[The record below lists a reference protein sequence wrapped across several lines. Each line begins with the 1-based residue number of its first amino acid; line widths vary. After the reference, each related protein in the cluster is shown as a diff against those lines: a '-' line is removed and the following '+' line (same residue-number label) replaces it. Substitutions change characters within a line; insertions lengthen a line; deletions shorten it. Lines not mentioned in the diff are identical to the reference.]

1 MSDEAID
8 KHKLVIDEW
17 SINGFKRIEA
27 YRTQYPDVTDG
38 SASVGFIRMLKNVKL
53 QGYKASKLKGIS
65 DLLGITLEDQ
75 VVALQEIKEKALES
89 GKFTDATN
97 AMKEQNKLL
106 ALYEE
111 DNKQKNILTGA
122 EKVSL
127 KFTKKT

>member
-1 MSDEAID
+1 MSDPALD
-8 KHKLVIDEW
+8 KHKMIIDEW
-17 SINGFKRIEA
+17 AINGFKRIEA
-27 YRTQYPDVTDG
+27 YLSQFPETTRE
-38 SASVGFIRMLKNVKL
+38 SASVGFIRILRNVKI
-53 QGYKASKLKGIS
+53 QDYKADKLKGIS
-65 DLLGITLEDQ
+65 KILSVTLEDQ
-75 VVALQEIKEKALES
+75 VIALQEIKEKALED
-89 GKFTDATN
+89 GKFADATN